1 VKTTKAV
8 NSINIHFILF
18 LYFSGILSL
27 TGSVFESAVYTWI
40 AVFTLPV
47 NAALNPFLY
56 TFSKHITE
64 QVIHFV
70 DILSTM
76 QRLAMYANMT
86 FTD

>member
-8 NSINIHFILF
+8 NCINIHFILF

-47 NAALNPFLY
+47 NAALNPQNL
-56 TFSKHITE
+56 TFISRMSS
-64 QVIHFV
+64 
-70 DILSTM
+70 L
-76 QRLAMYANMT
+76 
-86 FTD
+86 

>member
-1 VKTTKAV
+1 
-8 NSINIHFILF
+8 
-18 LYFSGILSL
+18 L

-40 AVFTLPV
+40 AVFALPV

-70 DILSTM
+70 FCCFSAKHAALRRKNKDW
-76 QRLAMYANMT
+76 LALNQNNVSKWSDMSIPGLL
-86 FTD
+86 FQ